1 MQVNNFNIARVFSNG
16 GNIIYFLPH
25 FQREY
30 AWDKENWKTLLED
43 VYNICAP
50 TTTQQ
55 KTDHFLGSLVVIND
69 GNRDGIIPAF
79 KLVDGQQ
86 RLTTISLMLN
96 ALHDLIKDDHPN
108 IATNIRPLLINQ
120 HATGPSYF
128 KIWPTKKYDDR
139 DSYTAL
145 VNGGSMP
152 DNTESKIPEA
162 YSFFHKELGYK
173 LKKQELDPAQLFIA
187 ITNQLYVVF
196 IDLDNRE
203 RPYEIF
209 ESLNAKGKPLTQ
221 PDLVRNYIAMRLP
234 ETQQEA
240 VFDQYWSKI
249 EEILREERSVG
260 RSRLGELTGFLRHY
274 LAMQTGT
281 LPSQNSVY
289 VRFRDRMEKEFAD
302 HDQFVTEIARLKRFA
317 EYYNRLLR
325 PETEPDKDVAAKLF
339 RLNILEVTTAYPFLM
354 SIYDAW
360 DQSDISRDEFLTGLN
375 DLENY
380 IARRY
385 LTNEPTNYLNKMFP
399 TLWRD
404 VDQTQFTTSLRRL
417 FVNRNYPGDSK
428 VKIAILTQEMY
439 DKRIQTR
446 QKINLVLDTINRHLS
461 KGSGGYTQLDA
472 NPTIEHIMPQT
483 LSSAWKEALGQ
494 EWQDTYRDYLH
505 TFGNLTLV
513 TQEWNSSLS
522 NAPFPDKKQ
531 KLENHA
537 LKLNSDYFSKYI
549 EKWNKNA
556 IQARAEFLAQ
566 NILAIWPAL
575 GESPVPT
582 SGATK
587 PQAVIILGETYPV
600 NSWRDVTYQTAEIVS
615 QIADDFTAI
624 AEELP
629 SYFSH
634 QKFKHASRQL
644 SNGWWV
650 YVNLSGDSTKNLCQ
664 RLLSLANIPTEDWE
678 LEEG

>member
-16 GNIIYFLPH
+16 GNIFYFLPH

-30 AWDKENWKTLLED
+30 AWDKENWKSLLED
-43 VYNICAP
+43 IYNICA
-50 TTTQQ
+50 TTTNQQ

-86 RLTTISLMLN
+86 RLTTISLMLC
-96 ALHDLIKDDHPN
+96 ALHELVKNERPE

-120 HATGPSYF
+120 YATGSSYF
-128 KIWPTKKYDDR
+128 KIWPTKKYGDR
-139 DSYTAL
+139 DSYSAL
-145 VNGGSMP
+145 IHNGSIIDDSKSRIP
-152 DNTESKIPEA
+152 DA
-162 YSFFHKELGYK
+162 YSFFHKELGHK
-173 LKKQELDPAQLFIA
+173 LRKHEIDPAHLFIA

-221 PDLVRNYIAMRLP
+221 PDLVRNYVAMRLP
-234 ETQQEA
+234 ETTQEV
-240 VFDQYWSKI
+240 VFDKYWSKI
-249 EEILREERSVG
+249 EELLREERSVG
-260 RSRLGELTGFLRHY
+260 RSRLGEITGFLRHY
-274 LAMQTGT
+274 LAIRAGA

-289 VRFRDRMEKEFAD
+289 IRFRDRMEKAFPE
-302 HDQFVTEIARLKRFA
+302 HDQFVAEISQLKRFA
-317 EYYNRLLR
+317 EYYNKLLR
-325 PETEPDKDVAAKLF
+325 PEAESDEIIANRLT

-354 SIYDAW
+354 SMYDAW
-360 DQSDISRDEFLTGLN
+360 DNGSISREQFLTGLK

-380 IARRY
+380 IVRRY

-404 VDQTQFTTSLRRL
+404 IDHTQFTVSLRQL
-417 FVNRNYPGDSK
+417 LVNRNYPSDSK
-428 VKIAILTQEMY
+428 VKIAVLTHEMY
-439 DKRIQTR
+439 DKRIQSR
-446 QKINLVLDTINRHLS
+446 QKVNLVLDSINRHLS

-483 LSSAWKEALGQ
+483 PGRAWKESLGL

-505 TFGNLTLV
+505 TLGNLTLV

-522 NAPFPDKKQ
+522 NSPFPDKKK

-549 EKWNKNA
+549 PQWNKNT

-566 NILAIWPAL
+566 QISEIWPAL
-575 GESPVPT
+575 GEPPVPSNGT
-582 SGATK
+582 VR
-587 PQAVIILGETYPV
+587 PQAVIILGETHPV
-600 NSWRDVTYQTAEIVS
+600 NSWRDVAHKTAEVISHVT
-615 QIADDFTAI
+615 DDFDAI

-629 SYFSH
+629 NYFSH
-634 QKFKHASRQL
+634 TKFKHASREL
-644 SNGWWV
+644 SNGWWL
-650 YVNLSGDSTKNLCQ
+650 YVNLSGDSTKSLCQ
-664 RLLSLANIPTEDWE
+664 RLLALANIPEEDWE

>member
-30 AWDKENWKTLLED
+30 AWDKENWKTLLGD
-43 VYNICAP
+43 VYNIYDSS
-50 TTTQQ
+50 TSRQ

-86 RLTTISLMLN
+86 RLTTISLMLH
-96 ALHDLIKDDHPN
+96 ALHDLIEDDYPN

-120 HATGPSYF
+120 HANGSSYF
-128 KIWPTKKYDDR
+128 KIWPTKKYNDR
-139 DSYTAL
+139 DSYTAIL
-145 VNGGSMP
+145 NGDSSP
-152 DNTESKIPEA
+152 IDTESKIPEA
-162 YSFFHKELGYK
+162 YKFFHKELGYK
-173 LKKQELDPAQLFIA
+173 LRKHELDPAQLFIV

-234 ETQQEA
+234 EAQQEA
-240 VFDQYWSKI
+240 MFDQYWSRI
-249 EEILREERSVG
+249 EELLREERSVG

-281 LPSQNSVY
+281 LPSQKSVY
-289 VRFRDRMEKEFAD
+289 IRFRDRMEKEFSD
-302 HDQFVTEIARLKRFA
+302 HDKFVSEIARLKRFA
-317 EYYNRLLR
+317 EYYNHLLR
-325 PETEPDKDVAAKLF
+325 PDSEQDKIVATKLD
-339 RLNILEVTTAYPFLM
+339 RLKILEVTTAYPFLLSM
-354 SIYDAW
+354 YNAW
-360 DQSDISRDEFLTGLN
+360 KQGDISHEDFLTGL
-375 DLENY
+375 DDIENY
-380 IARRY
+380 ILRRY

-404 VDQTQFTTSLRRL
+404 IDQAQFTTSMRDLL
-417 FVNRNYPGDSK
+417 VNRNYPGDSK
-428 VKIAILTQEMY
+428 VKIAILTQEIY

-446 QKINLVLDTINRHLS
+446 QKINLILDTVNRYLS
-461 KGSGGYTQLDA
+461 KGSGGYTKLDA

-483 LSSAWKEALGQ
+483 LSRTWKESLGQ
-494 EWQDTYRDYLH
+494 EWQDTYQDHLH
-505 TFGNLTLV
+505 TLGNLTLV

-522 NAPFPDKKQ
+522 NAPFSDKK
-531 KLENHA
+531 KRLENHA
-537 LKLNSDYFSKYI
+537 LKLNSDYFSRYI
-549 EKWNKNA
+549 EKWNKNT

-566 NILAIWPAL
+566 NILKIWPAL
-575 GESPVPT
+575 GEPAVPT
-582 SGATK
+582 SSTTR

-600 NSWRDVTYQTAEIVS
+600 NTWRDVAHRTAEVVS
-615 QIADDFTAI
+615 QVVDDFTPI
-624 AEELP
+624 AEELS
-629 SYFSH
+629 SYFDH

-644 SNGWWV
+644 SNGWWL
-650 YVNLSGDSTKNLCQ
+650 YVNLSGDRTKNLCQ
-664 RLLSLANIPTEDWE
+664 RLLSLANIPEEDWE